1 MPGHP
6 QAMGNCTK
14 TPERRLSKDGKQ
26 RSGPPGPQDGE
37 ELAEAAQSPPLQS
50 YSVLHGLVGPA
61 CIFLRQSIAITQLD
75 RELRPEEIEGEVWG
89 RVPRLGPCGAR
100 GAAPP
105 WGPTQT
111 RSPWSPP
118 ICGKFPSCHPC
129 CSIPVPPHVPL
140 NFCPGPHLSTCSPH
154 FPSPFLSFHLFISV
168 PITALVPL
176 SPHPGPYLTTHS
188 PSFPS
193 KSPSLHTFPSVPISP
208 PIPLGPHPGP
218 HLST

>member
-1 MPGHP
+1 MWGRRASSSGRALPSHSWYVSAVPPPPVPGCISVLW
-6 QAMGNCTK
+6 G
-14 TPERRLSKDGKQ
+14 
-26 RSGPPGPQDGE
+26 
-37 ELAEAAQSPPLQS
+37 SPPSQLPAGVDLGWLRGGS
-50 YSVLHGLVGPA
+50 RPPA
-61 CIFLRQSIAITQLD
+61 CVLFCQD

-118 ICGKFPSCHPC
+118 IRGKFPSCHPC